1 MLELFKTYSIDE
13 IIMFIL
19 LLALAVKGVIDLYD
33 WFKNRFREPIEEEMT
48 HEEQKQEIIDR
59 LNAHEENI
67 LECKECLN
75 KILDTINILI
85 DSDKDDIKS
94 WITEKHHY
102 FCYEVKCI
110 DDYSLQCIEA
120 RYKHYKDEK
129 GNSFIDKLMDDIRAL
144 PIVSVTNQKK

>member
-13 IIMFIL
+13 IVMFIL
-19 LLALAVKGVIDLYD
+19 LLALTIKGIVDLYD
-33 WFKNRFREPIEEEMT
+33 WFKKRFREPIEEEMT

-59 LNAHEENI
+59 LNTHEGNI

-94 WITEKHHY
+94 
-102 FCYEVKCI
+102 
-110 DDYSLQCIEA
+110 
-120 RYKHYKDEK
+120 
-129 GNSFIDKLMDDIRAL
+129 
-144 PIVSVTNQKK
+144 